1 MHETV
6 QMQQRGK
13 KKALNLFSFFFLGGV
28 FGSNCSLILTV
39 PSRPTFLTKK
49 TLITAD
55 LKLLE

>member
-6 QMQQRGK
+6 QMQQRE
-13 KKALNLFSFFFLGGV
+13 KKALNLFSFFFFSLGGV

-49 TLITAD
+49 NSYQCR
-55 LKLLE
+55 LEIA